1 MPTRLGDPTLIV
13 AVILKIPSQME
24 WHWTALAILAMFE
37 LWCIDM
43 DVVIRIEVNYPLT
56 ELSWGSSAGAPTQ
69 QLYFFIHHPFWR

>member
-43 DVVIRIEVNYPLT
+43 DVVIRIEVNYPLA
-56 ELSWGSSAGAPTQ
+56 ELSWGSPPGGPNTAATLFHQ
-69 QLYFFIHHPFWR
+69 PFWG